1 MFCRY
6 IWWNMPTN
14 TGSFLFLLTLV
25 SVTAKK
31 NVLFIMVD
39 DMRVQTEVYR
49 DHSGFSV
56 APPNLYTPHLD
67 ELAETSTTFYRAYCQ
82 VALCGPRYVFNLKQ
96 NKTTMNFS
104 LVLTIHISANLV
116 QPLK

>member
-1 MFCRY
+1 M
-6 IWWNMPTN
+6 IHWNN
-14 TGSFLFLLTLV
+14 IGSFLFLLNLV
-25 SVTAKK
+25 SVTARK

-104 LVLTIHISANLV
+104 LILTVHISANLV